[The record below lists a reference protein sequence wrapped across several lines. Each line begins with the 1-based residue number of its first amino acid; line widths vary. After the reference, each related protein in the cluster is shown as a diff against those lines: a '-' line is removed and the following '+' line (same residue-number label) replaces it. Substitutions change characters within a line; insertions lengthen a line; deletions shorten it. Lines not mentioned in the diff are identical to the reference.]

1 MGSKQVS
8 TPYLQ
13 SITNHLR
20 KSSDGD
26 VLPLPLNLHKA
37 QSIQGQTALGQNHSS
52 TTDWLQILEA
62 DSREQPQQ
70 RLHRE
75 GFQIKP
81 TYAMNYTNYMNSR
94 NMPINLSYM
103 KFYDGKSEVG
113 KYEPCFNN

>member
-1 MGSKQVS
+1 MRSKQVS

-37 QSIQGQTALGQNHSS
+37 QSIQGQTTLGQNHSS
-52 TTDWLQILEA
+52 RTDWLQILA
-62 DSREQPQQ
+62 HSREQPQQ

-81 TYAMNYTNYMNSR
+81 TYAMNYMNSR
-94 NMPINLSYM
+94 NTPINLLYM
-103 KFYDGKSEVG
+103 KFYDRKSEGG

>member
-1 MGSKQVS
+1 MGSKKVS

-26 VLPLPLNLHKA
+26 VLALPLNLHKA
-37 QSIQGQTALGQNHSS
+37 QSIQGQIALGQNHSS
-52 TTDWLQILEA
+52 RTDWLQILEA

-70 RLHRE
+70 RLRRE

-81 TYAMNYTNYMNSR
+81 TYAMNYMNS
-94 NMPINLSYM
+94 
-103 KFYDGKSEVG
+103 
-113 KYEPCFNN
+113 